1 MKADWKNWL
10 RTNLFR
16 IPEIQNISPGW
27 GAKQSWFASLYQG
40 TGKCHVSLQKPIAA
54 GSQCVHCGHIPCKT
68 PQPHGQGCGIRLKI
82 SRYLVTLGH
91 TWSLGW
97 DESYV
102 IKWWLWQ
109 PEGYSKKVE
118 QDCSRPKAM
127 SKCAPWL
134 VASKHCPFRQN
145 TPSAL
150 HQNKATDYIHHFPQ
164 TRTHMLRTV
173 IANSVVE
180 CILHAKTLQLHLT
193 GMGRWRDPKK
203 YQKATI
209 AIANAV
215 EVKNCFEKIVD
226 ISLRLRERTYRT
238 WKKSNEVKLQ
248 TVRRG
253 SSWVGHVPCPESKIF
268 AGTSGWSVP
277 ISSQLMSS
285 FIGSGLRVGHC
296 PLQIIMTRSK
306 QIRKSHR

>member
-150 HQNKATDYIHHFPQ
+150 PPKQGNRLYTSFSAN
-164 TRTHMLRTV
+164 THT
-173 IANSVVE
+173 
-180 CILHAKTLQLHLT
+180 HAKNCHCEFCGGMHLT
-193 GMGRWRDPKK
+193 CKNTPATPDRNGSVKRPEKVSEG
-203 YQKATI
+203 YHCHSQCSGSQKLFW
-209 AIANAV
+209 
-215 EVKNCFEKIVD
+215 KNCWHKSQIAGTHV
-226 ISLRLRERTYRT
+226 SYM
-238 WKKSNEVKLQ
+238 KKVNEVKLQ